1 MSDEDLFKENN
12 NTEENNDDDVRE
24 KHLKNNGLQ
33 EQSKEEDE
41 QYIQKYIEDH
51 FKDFE
56 DILNQIDEGID
67 KLDSYERTMQV
78 KRSIDR
84 LIETLYSQAASED
97 INVELETT
105 KYTRDKSNSIK
116 RIQEKRR
123 KQTIEET
130 LSHIFAQQQELTN
143 AKHKTED
150 THEIKTQVKSSIKEV
165 LFSVIANRMDPKRR
179 AGETADS
186 NEKQAH
192 IYGRTPASG
201 VLGALLKTFLAAV
214 NAVAHEITKS
224 LKHTD
229 KNETSFTK
237 QVEESRN
244 IDSHKGRSI

>member
-1 MSDEDLFKENN
+1 MNDEDLFKDND
-12 NTEENNDDDVRE
+12 NTEENDDDARE
-24 KHLKNNGLQ
+24 KYLKNNSLQ
-33 EQSKEEDE
+33 EQYKEEDE

-56 DILNQIDEGID
+56 DIFTQIDEGID

-105 KYTRDKSNSIK
+105 KHTRDKSNSIK

-130 LSHIFAQQQELTN
+130 LSHIFTQQQELTN
-143 AKHKTED
+143 TKHKTED
-150 THEIKTQVKSSIKEV
+150 IHEIKTQVKSSIKDV

-192 IYGRTPASG
+192 IYGRTPAGG
-201 VLGALLKTFLAAV
+201 VLGALLKTFLVAV
-214 NAVAHEITKS
+214 NAVIHEVAKS

-229 KNETSFTK
+229 KHETSFTK

-244 IDSHKGRSI
+244 TESHKGRSI

>member
-24 KHLKNNGLQ
+24 KHLKNNNLQ

-143 AKHKTED
+143 AKPKTED

-229 KNETSFTK
+229 KHETSFTK

>member
-1 MSDEDLFKENN
+1 MSDEDLLKKNDDAKK
-12 NTEENNDDDVRE
+12 NNDDDTRE
-24 KHLKNNGLQ
+24 KYLKNNILQ
-33 EQSKEEDE
+33 EQSKEENK

-56 DILNQIDEGID
+56 DILTQIDKGID

-84 LIETLYSQAASED
+84 LIETLYSQAAYED
-97 INVELETT
+97 INVELKTT
-105 KYTRDKSNSIK
+105 KYTHDKLSSIK

-130 LSHIFAQQQELTN
+130 LSHIFTQQQELTN

-150 THEIKTQVKSSIKEV
+150 LHEIKTQVKYSIKEV

-186 NEKQAH
+186 NEKQSR

-201 VLGALLKTFLAAV
+201 VLGVLLKTFLVAA
-214 NAVAHEITKS
+214 NAVTYEINNS
-224 LKHTD
+224 LKYTD

-244 IDSHKGRSI
+244 TDSHKGRSI

>member
-1 MSDEDLFKENN
+1 MSDEDLFKENDN
-12 NTEENNDDDVRE
+12 IEENNDDDIRE
-24 KHLKNNGLQ
+24 KYLKNSSLQ
-33 EQSKEEDE
+33 EQYKEEDE

-56 DILNQIDEGID
+56 DIFTQINEGID

-105 KYTRDKSNSIK
+105 KHTCDKSNSIK

-130 LSHIFAQQQELTN
+130 LSHIFTQQQELTN
-143 AKHKTED
+143 TKHKTED
-150 THEIKTQVKSSIKEV
+150 IHEIKMQVKSSIKDV
-165 LFSVIANRMDPKRR
+165 LFSVIANRMDPKKR

-192 IYGRTPASG
+192 IYGRTPAGG
-201 VLGALLKTFLAAV
+201 VLGALLKTFLVAV
-214 NAVAHEITKS
+214 NAVIHEVAKS

-229 KNETSFTK
+229 KHETSFTK

-244 IDSHKGRSI
+244 TESHKGRSI